1 MAKKVYPV
9 AKSSGKSEKR
19 NKRVLIG
26 TPALDGR
33 VDAWFC
39 FALHELGKA
48 GLLNGIDFN
57 LILLSYESILPM
69 ARNEILTTAIEGQ
82 FDALVFIDS
91 DVYCAPETLIQ
102 IIQDDR
108 EVVAI
113 PTVKKSDQET
123 YDISFDEEPEPK
135 GDWVK
140 ASRVS
145 TSCLKLGKKMLQA
158 LGENSQQ
165 IFFRGKYLKNI
176 CQYDFFGEGF
186 MGEDIFLCE
195 KIKKLGFDVWL
206 NTSSTCMHIGPKVY
220 TGDFKRLLSHGNKT
234 N

>member
-1 MAKKVYPV
+1 M

-19 NKRVLIG
+19 PKRVLIG
-26 TPALDGR
+26 TPSLDGR

-39 FALHELGKA
+39 FAIHELSKA
-48 GLLNGIDFN
+48 GLINGIDFN

-69 ARNEILTTAIEGQ
+69 ARNEILTAAIEGQ
-82 FDALVFIDS
+82 FDVLIFIDS
-91 DVYCAPETLIQ
+91 DVYCDPATLIEVVK
-102 IIQDDR
+102 DNR
-108 EVVAI
+108 EVIAV
-113 PTVKKSDQET
+113 PTVKKADQET
-123 YDISFDEEPEPK
+123 YDIFFDDKPDPK
-135 GDWVK
+135 TNWLK

-145 TSCLKLGKKMLQA
+145 TSCLKLGKKVLQA

-165 IFFRGKYLKNI
+165 IFFRNKYLKNV

-195 KIKKLGFDVWL
+195 KIKKLGFDIWV

-220 TGDFKRLLSHGNKT
+220 VGDFKKLLENVDPAD
-234 N
+234 

>member
-1 MAKKVYPV
+1 M
-9 AKSSGKSEKR
+9 AKSSKKSEKR
-19 NKRVLIG
+19 PRRVLIG
-26 TPALDGR
+26 TPSLDGR

-48 GLLNGIDFN
+48 GLVNGIDFN

-69 ARNEILTTAIEGQ
+69 ARNEILTAAIQGE

-91 DVYCAPETLIQ
+91 DVYCDPATLIQ
-102 IIQDDR
+102 VIKDER

-113 PTVKKSDQET
+113 PTVKKSDQES
-123 YDISFDEEPEPK
+123 YDIFFDKKPEPK
-135 GDWVK
+135 EDWIQ

-145 TSCLKLGKKMLQA
+145 TSCLKLGKKVLQA

-165 IFFRGKYLKNI
+165 IFFRDKYLKNI

-195 KIKKLGFDVWL
+195 KIKKLGFDIWV
-206 NTSSTCMHIGPKVY
+206 NTTTTCMHIGPKVY
-220 TGDFKRLLSHGNKT
+220 RGDYKQLLKENDNPDS
-234 N
+234 

>member
-1 MAKKVYPV
+1 V
-9 AKSSGKSEKR
+9 AKSFGKSEKR
-19 NKRVLIG
+19 PKRVLIG
-26 TPALDGR
+26 TPSLDGR

-48 GLLNGIDFN
+48 GLVNGIDFN

-69 ARNEILTTAIEGQ
+69 ARNEILTSAIQGE

-91 DVYCAPETLIQ
+91 DVYCDPATLIQ
-102 IIQDDR
+102 VIKDDR

-113 PTVKKSDQET
+113 PTVKKTDEET
-123 YDISFDEEPEPK
+123 YDIFFDGESELK

-140 ASRVS
+140 ASKVS
-145 TSCLKLGKKMLQA
+145 TSCLKLGKKVLQA

-195 KIKKLGFDVWL
+195 KIKKLGFDIWV
-206 NTSSTCMHIGPKVY
+206 NTASTCMHIGPKVY
-220 TGDFKRLLSHGNKT
+220 AGDFKQFLNHDDKT
-234 N
+234 E